1 MSNRAMGPPTRDAF
15 GETLAELGASDPR
28 IVVVDGDVA
37 DSTRTKAFFEKFP
50 DRAWNVGIAES
61 NLVGIGAGLAA
72 SGKIPV
78 LASFACFILCNAFD
92 QIRMGIAFP
101 GLNVKLVGSHG
112 GISPGEDGPSQMAPE
127 DFALACALGG
137 FTVVVP
143 ADAASTRALT
153 RAMLAHE
160 GPVYMRTGRPDAPLV
175 YESEPEVSLGKAITL
190 REGNDVTIVANGLM
204 LAEALD
210 AADQLSGRGHSVRV
224 LDMHTVKPVD
234 VDAIHAACKETQGI
248 VVAEEH
254 FAHGGLG
261 AAVAMAAATSN
272 KPSRIAFVNVGDRY
286 STSGQPGEL
295 FEDAGITSSE
305 IAKAALSLLR

>member
-1 MSNRAMGPPTRDAF
+1 MSTRPMGPPTRDAF
-15 GETLAELGASDPR
+15 GEALAELGASDPR

-37 DSTRTKAFFEKFP
+37 DSTRTKAFFDKFP

-72 SGKIPV
+72 NGKVPV
-78 LASFACFILCNAFD
+78 LASFACFLLSNSFD

-127 DFALACALGG
+127 DVALACALGG

-143 ADAASTRALT
+143 ADASSTRALT
-153 RAMLAHE
+153 RAMLALD
-160 GPVYMRTGRPDAPLV
+160 GPVYMRTGRPDAPVV
-175 YESEPEVSLGKAITL
+175 YESEPEVALGKAITL
-190 REGNDVTIVANGLM
+190 REGRDVTIIANGLM
-204 LAEALD
+204 VAEALD
-210 AADQLSGRGHSVRV
+210 AAGLLADQGHSVRV

-234 VDAIHAACKETQGI
+234 GEAVESACRETKGI

-254 FAHGGLG
+254 FSHGGLG
-261 AAVAMAAATSN
+261 AAVTMAAASSK
-272 KPSRIAFVNVGDRY
+272 KPVPMAFVNIGDRY
-286 STSGQPGEL
+286 STSGKPAEL
-295 FEDAGITSSE
+295 FEDAQITSSD
-305 IAKAALSLLR
+305 IAKAAQSLL